1 MLFAVH
7 YILFRM
13 SKYSNDKF
21 NRVLKNF
28 KNKEAFRTTINSSK
42 SIFGGAYAIE
52 ERFDIY
58 LSYCLKY

>member
-1 MLFAVH
+1 
-7 YILFRM
+7 M